1 MPGSGWRCCITVA
14 SCRSS
19 RPGWSAL
26 LRYGCCGARPPPRSS
41 SRRAPRRPCTRRTW
55 PHSTGFDRPGHGRS
69 VRCEPRQVALEPL
82 QVIAAPKRLRIL
94 ELVWDQELSAGDI
107 AAQFDVSWSAV
118 SQHLRVLKDAGFVVE
133 RREGTSRIYRA
144 DKAALGSLRSAV
156 EDYWR
161 HSLGWVKDL
170 AEAEQRDRD
179 RT

>member
-1 MPGSGWRCCITVA
+1 M
-14 SCRSS
+14 
-19 RPGWSAL
+19 
-26 LRYGCCGARPPPRSS
+26 
-41 SRRAPRRPCTRRTW
+41 
-55 PHSTGFDRPGHGRS
+55 
-69 VRCEPRQVALEPL
+69 ALEPL
-82 QVIAAPKRLRIL
+82 QVIAAPRRLRIL

-118 SQHLRVLKDAGFVVE
+118 SQHLRVLKDAGYVVE

-161 HSLGWVKDL
+161 RSLSQVKDL
-170 AEAEQRDRD
+170 AEAEQRERD